1 MTDKPTT
8 RTDFIRI
15 KTATLLNHIGMMLH
29 QRGIHPD
36 TITFVGF
43 IGVLI
48 GALFIGNGQFTVAG
62 IILLITLPLDA
73 LDGATARAMKRTDDF
88 GKFWDSTLDRYAD
101 GALFGGFAYF
111 FATQTRADMLIASL
125 LGLIGSFMVSYTRA
139 RGEGLGLDVKIG
151 LFSRLERVIMMVIVL
166 FIPRLAG
173 IPILEIG
180 LWVLAIGTQITSIQR
195 MAHVYH
201 LLKGAKKE
209 D

>member
-1 MTDKPTT
+1 MTNTPKT
-8 RTDFIRI
+8 RTDFARA
-15 KTATLLNHIGMMLH
+15 KAQSLLNALGMALH

-36 TITFVGF
+36 MVTLVGF

-48 GALFIGNGQFTVAG
+48 GAIFIANGNFAVAG
-62 IILLITLPLDA
+62 ILLLISLPFDA
-73 LDGATARAMKRTDDF
+73 LDGAVARAMKRQGDF

-111 FATQTRADMLIASL
+111 FATQDRFEMLIACL

-151 LFSRLERVIMMVIVL
+151 LFSRLERVIMMLIVL
-166 FIPRLAG
+166 FIPTLGG
-173 IPILEIG
+173 IPILDIG
-180 LWVLAIGTQITSIQR
+180 LWILAIGTNITSIQR

-201 LLKGAKKE
+201 LLKHAKRE

>member
-1 MTDKPTT
+1 MTDRHTT
-8 RTDFIRI
+8 RTDFIRN
-15 KTATLLNHIGMMLH
+15 KTANMLNHIGTMLH
-29 QRGIHPD
+29 RRGIHPD
-36 TITFVGF
+36 TITLIGFV
-43 IGVLI
+43 GVLI
-48 GALFIGNGQFTVAG
+48 GGLFISQGEFIMAG

-73 LDGATARAMKRTDDF
+73 LDGATARAMGRTDDF

-111 FATQTRADMLIASL
+111 FAIQARSDMLIASL

-151 LFSRLERVIMMVIVL
+151 LFSRLERVIMMVVVL

-180 LWVLAIGTQITSIQR
+180 LWTLAIGTHITSIQR
-195 MAHVYH
+195 IAHVYG

>member
-15 KTATLLNHIGMMLH
+15 KTATLLNRIGMMLYR
-29 QRGIHPD
+29 RGIHPD
-36 TITFVGF
+36 TITLVGF

-48 GALFIGNGQFTVAG
+48 GALFISSGQFTIAG

-73 LDGATARAMKRTDDF
+73 LDGATARAMKRADDF

-101 GALFGGFAYF
+101 GALFGGFVYF
-111 FATQTRADMLIASL
+111 FAIQARPDMLIACL

-195 MAHVYH
+195 IAHVYH
-201 LLKGAKKE
+201 LLKGTKKE